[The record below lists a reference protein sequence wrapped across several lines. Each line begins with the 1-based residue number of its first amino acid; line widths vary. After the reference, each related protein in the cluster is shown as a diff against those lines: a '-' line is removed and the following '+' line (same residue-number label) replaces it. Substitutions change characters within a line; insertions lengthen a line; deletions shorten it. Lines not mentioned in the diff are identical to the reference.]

1 MAAPSFSLE
10 SPVSGGVLGLAL
22 LLTLSLWLLAIGQLD
37 AAEDAREF
45 FFAQSF
51 GDLPEELDEARRAGK
66 LGLLLFFEQEGCAYC
81 EYMLNHIFN
90 QKDVQDWFGERFVSL
105 SVDIHGDVELKDFD
119 GITLPSKVFA
129 DQRRVH
135 ITPLIAFIDHDAV
148 EVYRHYGMIKTV
160 EEFLLIGEYIDGK
173 HYYDTEYRVFSES
186 RGLAQPGGALV
197 SSAAATD
204 HPDANQKPPERREE
218 EPD

>member
-1 MAAPSFSLE
+1 MTQPPLRACLHHAVALSF
-10 SPVSGGVLGLAL
+10 LAL
-22 LLTLSLWLLAIGQLD
+22 FSVSQVSLAGEGIERD
-37 AAEDAREF
+37 PHEYF
-45 FFAQSF
+45 FTQSF
-51 GDLPEELDEARRAGK
+51 GDLPEEMEEAKKSGK
-66 LGLLLFFEQEGCAYC
+66 QGMLLFFQAEACPYC

-129 DQRRVH
+129 NQRRVH
-135 ITPLIAFIDHDAV
+135 ITPLISFIDHDAV

-160 EEFLLIGEYIDGK
+160 DEFLLIGEYIDGK